1 MQALFE
7 PLFRKM
13 LPLLA
18 GVVAGGFLVGLPMT
32 LGAVASGQCAT
43 FKGTSDGNDPSQ
55 KVIFNLC
62 RRGDRLEG
70 IKTSEGEA
78 GRSVYVLEGRLID
91 DETFKMQITSVLE
104 DEPAPGWISCSDDV
118 FNLRWDASSESLTGH
133 YVSVECEDRAA
144 LQLERTSPTH
154 HRYGGCGS

>member
-13 LPLLA
+13 VPLLA
-18 GVVAGGFLVGLPMT
+18 GVLAGGFLVGLPMT

-55 KVIFNLC
+55 QVTFNLC

-118 FNLRWDASSESLTGH
+118 FNLRWDAGADALTGH

-144 LQLERTSPTH
+144 LHLERAMPSH